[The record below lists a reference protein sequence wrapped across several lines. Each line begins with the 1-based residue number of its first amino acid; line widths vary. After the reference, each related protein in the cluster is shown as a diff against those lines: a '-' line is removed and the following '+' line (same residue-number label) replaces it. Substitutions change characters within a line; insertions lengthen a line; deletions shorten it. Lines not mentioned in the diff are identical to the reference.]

1 MSNNSKA
8 ILGISLGGRYFGYA
22 IMKLG
27 DLVDWGNKTFQG
39 AWSDSKLLAMIW
51 TIEKI
56 IDRYEITQINVK
68 VPPFVDRY
76 SSLKQLSD
84 GIHELATDKDIIIKT
99 CTLKEL
105 KQNSKEKVK
114 LTKRKLLTQIAM
126 KYPYVRHEFLD
137 DGSKQPYYAKTLEA
151 IAMVELGK

>member
-22 IMKLG
+22 IVKLG

-76 SSLKQLSD
+76 SSLKQLLD
-84 GIHELATDKDIIIKT
+84 GIHELTTDKNINIKIF
-99 CTLKEL
+99 TLKEL
-105 KQNSKEKVK
+105 KKLSKEKVK
-114 LTKRKLLTQIAM
+114 FTKRKLLTQIAM
-126 KYPYVRHEFLD
+126 KYPYVSHEFLD
-137 DGSKQPYYAKTLEA
+137 NDQKQPYCAKTLEA
-151 IAMVELGK
+151 IAMAEHGK

>member
-1 MSNNSKA
+1 MSNNSETT
-8 ILGISLGGRYFGYA
+8 LGISLGGRYFGYA
-22 IMKLG
+22 ILKLG
-27 DLVDWGNKTFQG
+27 DLVDWGNKTFKG

-76 SSLKQLSD
+76 SALKQLSD
-84 GIHELATDKDIIIKT
+84 GIRELATDKEIDIKIY
-99 CTLKEL
+99 TLKEL
-105 KQNSKEKVK
+105 KYISKENEK

-126 KYPYVRHEFLD
+126 KYPYVSHEFLD
-137 DGSKQPYYAKTLEA
+137 NDQKQPYYAKTLEA
-151 IAMVELGK
+151 IAMAELGK